1 MKKYLAI
8 DSGGTKVLALL
19 YDENFRIIN
28 VCRAG
33 SLRENTT
40 PKDLIAGNV
49 ESIINGIGL
58 DSIETIDH
66 ITGVT
71 EQVLYNRITKS
82 CTVGGTSFC
91 GERELGLSAA
101 CLFGDALLALSG
113 TGATL
118 FSRYSGCVDGT
129 GGYGATV
136 SDAGSGYWIG
146 RHAMEAAIAYD
157 EGRGESTLLK
167 DLITEHFGKRNL
179 REAIFSIYS
188 RHDISPTASVASCA
202 PLVTE
207 AAYRGDE
214 TAHEIILKAGRVLGE
229 QLLYLIRKH
238 DIPEQIP
245 VTVSGS
251 VWRGHHDLFGE
262 FSRVVHS
269 HGAGREIIIPEFEP
283 IVGAVIHHYRNTKGS
298 FGEKDLQ
305 FFRKEYAQFSF
316 SVNMK

>member
-19 YDENFRIIN
+19 YDENFRIIR

-40 PKDLIAGNV
+40 PKDLIADNV
-49 ESIINGIGL
+49 ESIINGL
-58 DSIETIDH
+58 DLDCTEAIDH
-66 ITGVT
+66 ITGIT
-71 EQVLYNRITKS
+71 DRILYNRITES
-82 CTVGGTSFC
+82 CTVGTTSFC
-91 GERELGLSAA
+91 GELELGLSAA

-118 FSRYSGCVDGT
+118 FSRYNGSIDSA
-129 GGYGATV
+129 GGYGAAV

-146 RHAMEAAIAYD
+146 RHAMEAATAYD

-167 DLITEHFGKRNL
+167 DMITERFGRRNL

-188 RHDISPTASVASCA
+188 RRDISPSASVASCA

-214 TAHEIILKAGRVLGE
+214 TAHEIIIKAGRVLGK

-238 DIPEQIP
+238 DIHEQIP

-283 IVGAVIHHYRNTKGS
+283 IVGAVIHHYRKTNGS

-305 FFRKEYAQFSF
+305 FFRKEYAQFGF
-316 SVNMK
+316 SVNTK